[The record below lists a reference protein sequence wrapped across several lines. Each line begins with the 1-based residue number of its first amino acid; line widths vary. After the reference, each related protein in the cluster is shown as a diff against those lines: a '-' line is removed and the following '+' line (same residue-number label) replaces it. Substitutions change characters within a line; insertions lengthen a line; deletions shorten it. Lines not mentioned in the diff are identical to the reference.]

1 MAKES
6 KISEYK
12 NKLND
17 LETMFEDKLISK
29 DEYENQKE
37 KFNKLIKREER
48 NMTILLTIVS
58 IIGVIIGL
66 VFFQ

>member
-1 MAKES
+1 MFNKS
-6 KISEYK
+6 KISEYR

-17 LETMFEDKLISK
+17 LETMYEDKLISK

-37 KFNKLIKREER
+37 KFNKLIKKEER
-48 NMTILLTIVS
+48 NMTWLLVIVS

>member
-48 NMTILLTIVS
+48 NMTILLIIVS

>member
-17 LETMFEDKLISK
+17 LEIMYGDKLISK
-29 DEYENQKE
+29 DEYESQKE

-48 NMTILLTIVS
+48 NMTILLIIVS

>member
-1 MAKES
+1 MDKEF

-17 LETMFEDKLISK
+17 LETMYEDKLISK
-29 DEYENQKE
+29 DEYESQKE

-48 NMTILLTIVS
+48 NMTILLIIVS

>member
-17 LETMFEDKLISK
+17 LETMYGDKLISK
-29 DEYENQKE
+29 DEYENKKE
-37 KFNKLIKREER
+37 KFNKLIKSEER
-48 NMTILLTIVS
+48 NMTILLIIVS

>member
-1 MAKES
+1 M
-6 KISEYK
+6 Y
-12 NKLND
+12 
-17 LETMFEDKLISK
+17 EDKLISK
-29 DEYENQKE
+29 DEYESQKE

-48 NMTILLTIVS
+48 NMTILLIIVS

>member
-1 MAKES
+1 MAKEK

-17 LETMFEDKLISK
+17 LETMYEDKLISK
-29 DEYENQKE
+29 DEYESQKE

-48 NMTILLTIVS
+48 NMTILLIIVS